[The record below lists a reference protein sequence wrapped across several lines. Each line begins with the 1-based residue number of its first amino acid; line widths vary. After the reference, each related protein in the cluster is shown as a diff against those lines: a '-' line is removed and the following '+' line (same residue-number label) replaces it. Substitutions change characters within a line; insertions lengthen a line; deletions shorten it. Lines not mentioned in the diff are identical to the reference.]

1 MYYLYYHLAGQKS
14 SNCCLA
20 HNTSE
25 RKTKKVRERERVK
38 LIFFIFGIIS
48 IYILC
53 IYIRKADISY
63 RQGRIQD
70 FLKSEPLAPL

>member
-25 RKTKKVRERERVK
+25 KKTERSERKRVRERTRK
-38 LIFFIFGIIS
+38 GKTDFFFWYNFYTHIM
-48 IYILC
+48 YL
-53 IYIRKADISY
+53 Y
-63 RQGRIQD
+63 Q
-70 FLKSEPLAPL
+70 KS